1 VADKPNEQGEKN
13 SNFATRSWENLSP
26 KYMSTFTNIV
36 DISAIL
42 FISRVFEVM
51 FRNLEFEGLEHGL
64 TDLKTGALHAETRDI
79 APPAGT

>member
-1 VADKPNEQGEKN
+1 
-13 SNFATRSWENLSP
+13 
-26 KYMSTFTNIV
+26 MSTFTNSV
-36 DISAIL
+36 DISATL